1 MGQFKELFTEIS
13 CMDFDGYT
21 VQQIADQ
28 VGLSPCQIEAILN
41 QPFDNE
47 TA

>member
-13 CMDFDGYT
+13 CMDFNGYT
-21 VQQIADQ
+21 VQQIADM
-28 VGLSPCQIEAILN
+28 VGLSPYQVEAVLN